1 MSAGTETAPKPQR
14 NARRIGGG
22 ILRTKTG
29 LVGVVLFILTSVV
42 ALLGRYVA
50 PYGPYDSLGIPGAA
64 PGNGHLVGLD
74 FIGRDVFSR
83 LLYGGRSTFILA
95 GLATVVTYLI
105 GASIG
110 LVAGYSRSKIDPILM
125 RGIDILISLPALLVI
140 LLLVTAFGGTSL
152 VLVIATSLVL
162 LPGVARIVRS
172 ATLEVSTRGYVEAAV
187 ARGEPTRTLL
197 LREIFPNITGVITA
211 DLGLRFSWSIIL
223 IASVNFLG
231 IGIQP
236 PTADWGLMISENR
249 VVIASDPLAV
259 VGPSIVL
266 AVLVVAVNLIG
277 DAYVRQLDR
286 SSASS

>member
-1 MSAGTETAPKPQR
+1 MSAREVTLTSPNSK
-14 NARRIGGG
+14 RRRLVV
-22 ILRTKTG
+22 LRTRA
-29 LVGVVLFILTSVV
+29 GVIGFVLFILTGLV
-42 ALLGRYVA
+42 ALFGRYLA
-50 PYGPYDSLGIPGAA
+50 PHSPYDTLGIPGSA
-64 PGNGHLVGLD
+64 PGNGHLLGLD

-105 GASIG
+105 GVGMG
-110 LVAGYSRSKIDPILM
+110 LIAGYSRTKIDPLLM
-125 RGIDILISLPALLVI
+125 RTADVLLSLPALLVI
-140 LLLVTAFGGTSL
+140 LLLVTAFGASSQ

-162 LPGVARIVRS
+162 IPGVARIVRS
-172 ATLEVSTRGYVEAAV
+172 ATLETSTRGYVEAAI

-197 LREIFPNITGVITA
+197 VREILPNVAGVITA

-249 VVIASDPLAV
+249 VIIGSNPMAII
-259 VGPSIVL
+259 GPSVIL
-266 AVLVVAVNLIG
+266 ALLIIAVNLMG

-286 SSASS
+286 SESSS